1 MVRTINNIQFL
12 NLTKIY
18 NNLMTISTKGTDT
31 IVFGQCLSLLYSI
44 LNELNTVVEEETVN
58 ITLPEGISVQE
69 EKEVK

>member
-1 MVRTINNIQFL
+1 
-12 NLTKIY
+12 
-18 NNLMTISTKGTDT
+18 MTISTKGTDT